1 MSYNANSWK
10 ERLLQLIDPKVKQRV
25 IAVSWEARSML
36 LPAEREKIANLFNTL
51 AAIFTG
57 E

>member
-1 MSYNANSWK
+1 MSYNADSWK

-57 E
+57 N